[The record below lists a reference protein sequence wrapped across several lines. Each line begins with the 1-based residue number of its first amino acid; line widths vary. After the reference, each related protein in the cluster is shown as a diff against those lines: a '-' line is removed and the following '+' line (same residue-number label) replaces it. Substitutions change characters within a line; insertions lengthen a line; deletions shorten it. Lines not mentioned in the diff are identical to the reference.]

1 MPYLYLIGAVFTNA
15 SSSVIGTYFN
25 RRNDGKRGASPFYTF
40 LQLCSVFFCWL
51 VLFVFDLSWDW
62 GVLPY
67 ALLFALFYTVC
78 HIAIINALRNGPTTL
93 TSLFIGLSL
102 LITTAWGFA
111 FWDAKFTLFVGLGL
125 VLVVASV
132 YLCLYNGKKDEK
144 KISWKWILFVVLAM
158 VCNSGCSITQ
168 RTQQMQFDG
177 QYGNMLMAVA
187 TFFGTIASFLL
198 WLKSDKADTKV
209 MLKSSWYFPVG
220 AGVFNLFLNLCVMK
234 MALTTLSPSLIY
246 PVIGVGGLM
255 VVTLFSL
262 FAFKEKLKWQQWLG
276 IALGAVA
283 TALLS
288 L

>member
-1 MPYLYLIGAVFTNA
+1 MPYLYLIGAVLTNA

-25 RRNDGKRGASPFYTF
+25 RRNDGKKGTSSFYNF
-40 LQLCSVFFCWL
+40 LQLCSVFACWL
-51 VLFVFDLSWDW
+51 ILFAFDFSWDW

-67 ALLFALFYTVC
+67 ALLFALFFTVC
-78 HIAIINALRNGPTTL
+78 NISIINALRNGPTTL

-102 LITTAWGFA
+102 LITTTWGFL
-111 FWDAKFTLFVGLGL
+111 FWNAKFTLFVGVGL
-125 VLVVASV
+125 AFVVAAV
-132 YLCLYNGKKDEK
+132 YLCLYNGKKEEK
-144 KISWKWILFVVLAM
+144 KISWKWILYVVLAM

-168 RTQQMQFDG
+168 RTQQTHFDG

-187 TFFGTIASFLL
+187 TFVSAIAGFLL
-198 WLKSDKADTKV
+198 WLKSDKSDAKT
-209 MLKSSWYFPVG
+209 MLKGSWYFPVG
-220 AGVFNLFLNLCVMK
+220 AGVFNVVLNICVMK